1 MPKLKLENFNLNEI
15 ILQSINLF
23 TDEKIK
29 ITFENEKDDPIISG
43 DAEQLKRIIIN
54 LIRNSIQ
61 SEATEIKFNFNT
73 NDSEIELR
81 VTDNGIGILKE
92 DFEKIFEPNFT
103 TKKDGM
109 GLGLS
114 MARRYLKS
122 TGAEINV
129 ESSSENDTVIKL
141 TFPKLV

>member
-1 MPKLKLENFNLNEI
+1 
-15 ILQSINLF
+15 
-23 TDEKIK
+23 
-29 ITFENEKDDPIISG
+29 
-43 DAEQLKRIIIN
+43 

-61 SEATEIKFNFNT
+61 AEATEIKFDFKTIAN
-73 NDSEIELR
+73 EIELR
-81 VTDNGIGILKE
+81 VSDNGKGINKE

-129 ESSSENDTVIKL
+129 DYSSVDGTVIKL